1 MESIWIAKSLDCWDA
16 GDCRNRFDYMTK
28 KYVQVQDKIPLPSGG
43 FVEAVRMAL
52 IDLSC
57 FGEGEHLDL
66 TGYPHEDVAAALYSD
81 WSALGVDFR
90 AAARKVLAEAEGDG
104 NLVEQTTTAGGTT
117 R

>member
-1 MESIWIAKSLDCWDA
+1 
-16 GDCRNRFDYMTK
+16 
-28 KYVQVQDKIPLPSGG
+28 
-43 FVEAVRMAL
+43 MAL

-104 NLVEQTTTAGGTT
+104 KLVEQTTAASRTT